1 MAITYVYGTNSPSN
15 LWQMVQDYT
24 NNTEP
29 TFIDY
34 IPSFVKLAEER
45 IYNTV
50 QIPSLRKNSTSAV
63 TLGNPYLSL
72 PSDWTATFSLAVSQ
86 TDGSGNTYQTFLL
99 NKDVEYM
106 RQAFP
111 YPSPV
116 AYYGTPTHYA
126 VFDANTFILGPTPD
140 QSYVVELHYYAYPT
154 SITDPASGGSTW
166 LGTYASNCLLYGAL
180 REAYLYMKGEE
191 DMVKYYEDKYQEGI
205 QLLKGLAE
213 GKGRRDAY
221 RSGQIRIDPP

>member
-1 MAITYVYGTNSPSN
+1 MAITYTYGVNSPSN

-34 IPSFVKLAEER
+34 IPSFVKIAEER

-50 QIPSLRKNSTSAV
+50 QIPTLRKTTTLTM
-63 TLGNPYLSL
+63 TLGNPNLAL
-72 PSDWTATFSLAVSQ
+72 PSDYTAPFSVAITQ
-86 TDGSGNTYQTFLL
+86 TDGSGNSYKTYLL
-99 NKDVEYM
+99 NKDVEYI

-111 YPSPV
+111 YPSPSS
-116 AYYGTPTHYA
+116 YYGPPTHYA
-126 VFDANTFILGPTPD
+126 VVANSNFLFGPTPD
-140 QSYVVELHYYAYPT
+140 QAYSVELQYYAYPT
-154 SITDPASGGSTW
+154 SITNTVAPDTTW
-166 LGTYASNCLLYGAL
+166 LGNYASNCLLYGTL

-205 QLLKGLAE
+205 LMLKALAE
-213 GKGRRDAY
+213 GKGRRDTY
-221 RSGQIRIDPP
+221 RSGQARVDVQ